1 MKSTLYLVPALAY
14 LAGSASAV
22 CHNISFTTC
31 EDGIVHHYDTE
42 TGEICDAR
50 PCGGGRAPLRTDVPG
65 CPAYKGTS
73 TWPTSASYLSCWKGK
88 SSSLVPASAT
98 GATTTAATATP
109 PTSTQI
115 LTSTKDYTSM
125 GVASTSSVPWTT
137 VSTHTT
143 TMADKA
149 TGVASTSVPGGNAPA
164 TTEPPSPSGGQSG
177 GQGSPSS
184 ASDAAKPQNAAATSQ
199 SSFLV
204 IIGAF
209 VAGLAVLA

>member
-50 PCGGGRAPLRTDVPG
+50 PCGGGRALSGPT
-65 CPAYKGTS
+65 CPAAQ
-73 TWPTSASYLSCWKGK
+73 PTKAPQPGRPRPPTCPVGR
-88 SSSLVPASAT
+88 
-98 GATTTAATATP
+98 ATTP
-109 PTSTQI
+109 LTSTQI